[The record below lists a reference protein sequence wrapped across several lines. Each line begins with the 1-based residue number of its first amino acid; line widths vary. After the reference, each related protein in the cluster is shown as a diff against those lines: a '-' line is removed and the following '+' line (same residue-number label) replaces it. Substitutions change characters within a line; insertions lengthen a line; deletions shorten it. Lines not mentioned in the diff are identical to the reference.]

1 MSEIQIYYLIPVQLN
16 KGLLRQNIDLS
27 QILRQG
33 DKTIDEVQSEIKA
46 EPDFCREQD
55 AIEFN
60 YLYTSLNN
68 TNTGGPDVFIAKY
81 PPSMYIY
88 T

>member
-1 MSEIQIYYLIPVQLN
+1 M
-16 KGLLRQNIDLS
+16 
-27 QILRQG
+27 RQG

-60 YLYTSLNN
+60 YLYTSLFL
-68 TNTGGPDVFIAKY
+68 GEEFLKVAYK
-81 PPSMYIY
+81 
-88 T
+88 